1 MSRHPRAARGRAGM
15 TLIELAV
22 GMVVTG
28 LVMAMGYGAFAGIV
42 DRRAAVRAATI
53 EVERA
58 AALRETVHGW
68 LAAGRVLVQQGGAPR
83 AGSGVGAGE
92 AVADEII
99 VSTYAPSPAAA
110 PTVLLRLY
118 VDDDDDTPEAG
129 LTVQYQENVEDSLR
143 TRELEPRVRGLRVEY
158 LDRRTGRWLPAAE
171 VATIQ
176 PVALRLTLL
185 GADEALGTAAD
196 SLPALLRLPFVQVMG
211 GGVQAQGAG
220 R

>member
-1 MSRHPRAARGRAGM
+1 M
-15 TLIELAV
+15 TLVELAV

-42 DRRAAVRAATI
+42 DRRASVREATI
-53 EVERA
+53 EIERA
-58 AALRETVHGW
+58 AALRETLHGW

-83 AGSGVGAGE
+83 AGGGVGAD

-110 PTVLLRLY
+110 PTVLLRLF
-118 VDDDDDTPEAG
+118 VDDDDATDEEG
-129 LTVQYQENVEDSLR
+129 LVVQFQENVEDSLR
-143 TRELEPRVRGLRVEY
+143 TRELEPRVQGLRVEY
-158 LDRRTGRWLPAAE
+158 LDRRTQRWIPAAE

-185 GADEALGTAAD
+185 GGADVTGAETD
-196 SLPALLRLPFVQVMG
+196 TLPALLQLPFVQVMG
-211 GGVQAQGAG
+211 GGVQQPGQGG
-220 R
+220 RR